1 MLICERIKKNKRKKE
16 VVWHYEISNASI
28 PRTRSPIVNNNARII
43 NVSLLSFL
51 RKKTKSKKQ
60 NLVEYSKYVMN
71 TLI

>member
-51 RKKTKSKKQ
+51 RKKKKQKAKSK
-60 NLVEYSKYVMN
+60 
-71 TLI
+71 I